1 MRKLDF
7 PTLIKEDLATLE
19 KRERQQTIARLRLR
33 VQFLRLLKTQ
43 QAASIKAAS
52 QTIGITAKRGY
63 EWWDVYKEKELDG
76 YLQLHYKPRRARLSK
91 EQQAKLLLRSSADNG
106 FGSQREAIKY
116 LRDEFGVSYTQS
128 GVCLLFQRLKIK
140 AKEPRPENRKADQE
154 AQTEYKKT
162 LPRK

>member
-7 PTLIKEDLATLE
+7 PTLIKEDFETLE
-19 KRERQQTIARLRLR
+19 KRERQQTTARLRLR

-43 QAASIKAAS
+43 SAMSIKAVC

-63 EWWDVYKEKELDG
+63 QWWDLYKEKELDG
-76 YLQLHYKPRRARLSK
+76 YLQLHYKPRRVRLSP
-91 EQQAKLLLRSSADNG
+91 EQQAQLHERASEENG
-106 FGSQREAIKY
+106 FASQREAIKY
-116 LRDEFGVSYTQS
+116 LQDEFAIAYTQP

-140 AKEPRPENRKADQE
+140 AKEPRPENKKADKE

-162 LPRK
+162 LPKE

>member
-7 PTLIKEDLATLE
+7 PTLIKEDVKTLQ
-19 KRERQQTIARLRLR
+19 KRERQETIARLRLR

-43 QAASIKAAS
+43 QVASIKAAS

-63 EWWDVYKEKELDG
+63 EWWDLYKEKELDE
-76 YLQLHYKPRRARLSK
+76 YLQLHYQARPVRLSS
-91 EQQAKLLLRSSADNG
+91 EQQAKLLKRSSEDNG
-106 FGSQREAIKY
+106 FGSQREVIKY
-116 LRDEFGVSYTQS
+116 LQAEFGLSYTQP

-140 AKEPRPENRKADQE
+140 AKEPRPENKKADQE

-162 LPRK
+162 LPKE